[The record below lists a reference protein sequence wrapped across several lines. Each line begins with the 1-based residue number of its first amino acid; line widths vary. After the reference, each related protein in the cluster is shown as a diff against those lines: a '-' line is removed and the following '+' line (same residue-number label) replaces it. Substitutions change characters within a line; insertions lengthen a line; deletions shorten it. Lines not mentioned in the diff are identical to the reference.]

1 MKTEKTLYLVYPLI
15 VSTLN
20 HTTINS
26 AKPIFFSEKEVAES
40 VIKNFKK
47 YYGFLYDPENQEEKV
62 YCIIMEEYALDFTY
76 RYQLSTRVYNANGD
90 LMNDCMVP
98 DDGQF
103 IGRVNTSVFHNVGD
117 FVEIPCGEYLKI
129 GIVAE
134 RPVCINESNAEYNLS
149 ASDDCYTVI
158 EHPDHLINYAHTP
171 FVFKPSRQINEEI
184 QRNLKDALSDYAQT
198 ITNNGNP

>member
-26 AKPIFFSEKEVAES
+26 AKPIFFSEKNVAES
-40 VIKNFKK
+40 VIKDFKK

-98 DDGQF
+98 DDGKF
-103 IGRVNTSVFHNVGD
+103 IGRVKTSVFHHVGD
-117 FVEIPCGEYLKI
+117 FVEIPCGENLKI

-134 RPVCINESNAEYNLS
+134 QPVCINECNTEYNLS

-171 FVFKPSRQINEEI
+171 FVFKPSGQINEDI
-184 QRNLKDALSDYAQT
+184 QRDLKDALSDYAET

>member
-20 HTTINS
+20 QTAINS

-47 YYGFLYDPENQEEKV
+47 HYGFLYDPENQEEKV

-90 LMNDCMVP
+90 LLNDCMVP

-103 IGRVNTSVFHNVGD
+103 VGRVNTSVYHHVGD
-117 FVEIPCGEYLKI
+117 FVEIPCGDNLKI

-134 RPVCINESNAEYNLS
+134 QPVCINESNAEYNLS

-171 FVFKPSRQINEEI
+171 FVFKPSRQINEEV
-184 QRNLKDALSDYAQT
+184 QRDLKDALSDYAET
-198 ITNNGNP
+198 ITNKGNP